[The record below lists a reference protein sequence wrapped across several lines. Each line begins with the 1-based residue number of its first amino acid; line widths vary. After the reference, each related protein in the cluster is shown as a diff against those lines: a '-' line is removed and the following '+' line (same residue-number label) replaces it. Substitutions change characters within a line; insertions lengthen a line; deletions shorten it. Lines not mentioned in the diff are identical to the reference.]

1 MYKVTDTEEKSL
13 LDFLNSEGADRL
25 KFKFGKLYERA
36 DDYSFNNNVKEI
48 KVIHDD
54 HVKAIVSGS
63 RNYKVDLYNENGEI
77 YSECTCPYDGVC
89 KHALAVIIHSQF
101 EEWYFEEVQKQVH
114 FDLTSYLQGLTKQE
128 LIQLVLENQTA
139 ELVQKL
145 QNKTLSQDDLLS
157 KVAKANKELEKLFK
171 EIDWETDIHWMDER
185 LVSIFKIF
193 DGGWKMVIKE
203 ITDLLSNT
211 LKKLNHAIDEG
222 YLYNHYEDE
231 SFSGEQLSNLVVSFI
246 KNIPT
251 ADKVNVVEELDD
263 LQAEYIGLWNQR
275 TFYTDF
281 FSQDDEPIL
290 KQYLFERKIKSNYV
304 STIYDLIKAN
314 LNKEE
319 KEELLKMYALYSQE
333 LLIEYVG
340 ILEEKF
346 LLKDAELLFEDYFN
360 RIDISKIEKESLMKW
375 IAIKNKLNEPI
386 FEKLNLLVLKFP
398 TKESLQFAISLLPEK
413 QNEFEMIVLEKGFN
427 EFILFLEKVNRI
439 DEAEKILSTKSHY
452 WNDFAFQFYCRNS
465 KIFIEKSTQFM
476 VNRIQQNLPSAGDSY
491 YYTIAHTLKELFRF
505 NPEKASQLLQE
516 IRLNYKRR
524 PNLMSMLREL

>member
-1 MYKVTDTEEKSL
+1 MYSIIQTEEKSL
-13 LDFLNSEGADRL
+13 LAFLNSEGADRL

-36 DDYSFNNNVKEI
+36 DYYSFNNQIKEL

-54 HVKAIVSGS
+54 HVKAIISGS

-101 EEWYFEEVQKQVH
+101 EEWYFEEVQKHVH
-114 FDLTSYLQGLTKQE
+114 FDLNSYLQGLAKQE
-128 LIQLVLENQTA
+128 LIQLVLENQST
-139 ELVQKL
+139 ELIQKL
-145 QNKTLSQDDLLS
+145 QNKTLSQEDLIS
-157 KVAKANKELEKLFK
+157 KVTKAKKELEKLFK

-203 ITDLLSNT
+203 ITDLLSGT

-222 YLYNHYEDE
+222 YLYNHYDDE

-251 ADKVNVVEELDD
+251 ADKIYVMEELDD
-263 LQAEYIGLWNQR
+263 LQTEYLGLWNQR

-281 FSQDDEPIL
+281 FSLDDEPIL
-290 KQYLFERKIKSNYV
+290 KQYLFEKKTLSNYV
-304 STIYDLIKAN
+304 PAFYEIIKAN

-319 KEELLKMYALYSQE
+319 KEDLLKMYALYSQE

-360 RIDISKIEKESLMKW
+360 RIDISKIEKESLKKW
-375 IAIKNKLNEPI
+375 ITIKNKLNEPI
-386 FEKLNLLVLKFP
+386 FEKLNLLVLNFP
-398 TKESLQFAISLLPEK
+398 TKESLQFAISFLPEK
-413 QNEFEMIVLEKGFN
+413 QNEFERIVLKKGFN
-427 EFILFLEKVNRI
+427 EYILFLEKENRI
-439 DEAEKILSTKSHY
+439 EEAEKILSTKTQH
-452 WNDFAFQFYCRNS
+452 WDDFAFQFYCRNS
-465 KIFIEKSTQFM
+465 KIFFEKSTQFM
-476 VNRIQQNLPSAGDSY
+476 VNRIQKNLPSAGDSY

-505 NPEKASQLLQE
+505 NPERATQILHE

-524 PNLMSMLREL
+524 PNLMAILKEL